1 MWFLMSCIYAKDPH
15 RQSQSTP
22 ILYILY
28 SYHQQIC
35 ITIHPPLLLAI
46 GRTSFPISGPIPG
59 PNHGVQ
65 SHIYRVAGE
74 E

>member
-1 MWFLMSCIYAKDPH
+1 MHNHP
-15 RQSQSTP
+15 
-22 ILYILY
+22 
-28 SYHQQIC
+28 
-35 ITIHPPLLLAI
+35 PPLLLAI